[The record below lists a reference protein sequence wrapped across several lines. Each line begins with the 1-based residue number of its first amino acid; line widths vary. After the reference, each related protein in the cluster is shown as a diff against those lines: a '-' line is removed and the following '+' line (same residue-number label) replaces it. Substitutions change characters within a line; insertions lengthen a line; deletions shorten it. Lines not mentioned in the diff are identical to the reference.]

1 MIPEVQCKILR
12 KNEAKLVKKEFGRAI
27 VCRCMARLCWV
38 VRGTKGSIIYLGGIY
53 NILLLMY
60 FLRKLG
66 LPEIRM
72 NNFPWSRSSGKEKM
86 ISAKGR
92 NQRKLW
98 EEFQLELKK
107 KGRVVLDS
115 IVIGFPQPCPF
126 LYVVT
131 K

>member
-1 MIPEVQCKILR
+1 MQTVWQD
-12 KNEAKLVKKEFGRAI
+12 
-27 VCRCMARLCWV
+27 CWV

-72 NNFPWSRSSGKEKM
+72 NNFPWSWSSGKEKM

-107 KGRVVLDS
+107 QGRVVLSSDWLS
-115 IVIGFPQPCPF
+115 PAMPILVCSHKVSKAC
-126 LYVVT
+126 L
-131 K
+131 

>member
-1 MIPEVQCKILR
+1 MIPEVQSKILR

-27 VCRCMARLCWV
+27 VCRLYGRIV
-38 VRGTKGSIIYLGGIY
+38 LGRQRYQGQY
-53 NILLLMY
+53 NILLMY
-60 FLRKLG
+60 FLKKLG

-107 KGRVVLDS
+107 KGRVVLSSDWLS
-115 IVIGFPQPCPF
+115 PAVPILVCSHKVSKAC
-126 LYVVT
+126 L
-131 K
+131 